1 MQLIGENIVIRST
14 IKASVPQ
21 IIDLEKSNAPFVDT
35 YSLQEHLL
43 LLKTPDC
50 LHLSIFNKK
59 SNILIGHI
67 ICFGMHNKYQA
78 LEIRRITIAEKG
90 LGYGREAL
98 QIIKKFC
105 FEKLGFHR
113 LWLDV
118 YQHNARAIA
127 LYESEGF
134 NYEGTLRD
142 CVKRKHNY
150 DSLRIYAMLDN
161 EYYH

>member
-1 MQLIGENIVIRST
+1 MQIIGNNIVINST
-14 IKASVPQ
+14 VKASIPQ

-35 YSLQEHLL
+35 YSPEKHLQ

-50 LHLSIFNKK
+50 LHLSIYNKK
-59 SNILIGHI
+59 SIMLIGHI
-67 ICFGMHNKYQA
+67 ICFGMLNKNLA

-98 QIIKKFC
+98 RIMKKFC
-105 FEKLGFHR
+105 FEHLGFHR

-118 YQHNARAIA
+118 YHHNDRAIA

-134 NYEGTLRD
+134 IYEGTLRD
-142 CVKRKHNY
+142 CVKRKDNY
-150 DSLRIYAMLDN
+150 DSLCLYSMLEN
-161 EYYH
+161 EYDQ